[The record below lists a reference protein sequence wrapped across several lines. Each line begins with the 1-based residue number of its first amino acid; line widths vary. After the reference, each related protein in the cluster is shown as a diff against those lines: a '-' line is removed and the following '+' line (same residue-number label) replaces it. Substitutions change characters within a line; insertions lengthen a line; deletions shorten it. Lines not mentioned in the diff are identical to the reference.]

1 MILPL
6 IDPAIITNSTMKIFN
21 TVKTLLIIVDFFK
34 PNASAT
40 ELKKIL
46 LLIKEISNWLNN

>member
-46 LLIKEISNWLNN
+46 L